1 MGLQKQNK
9 SVTINR
15 QNSDAMGGNVTSIFE
30 GRESDSPYIH
40 MIWRGYTPPNYAP
53 TCPADSRWNL
63 LLIKQQGAVKVTVE
77 GPTTKAISKFRLEES
92 EFLVIKFQLGVFLPD
107 LPVTHLVNT
116 DAALPEGTNQSFWLN
131 GSTWQF
137 PDFENVET
145 FVDRL
150 VHEDVLVVDPVVN
163 SVLQNQSPSVS
174 DRTVRRRFLSTTGLT
189 PKALQQ
195 IGRAQ
200 QAAAL
205 LEQGGS
211 ILDTVYAAGYAD
223 QPHLTRSLK
232 RFYGQ
237 TPAQIV
243 GANQTP

>member
-1 MGLQKQNK
+1 MD
-9 SVTINR
+9 TF
-15 QNSDAMGGNVTSIFE
+15 FE

-40 MIWRGYTPPNYAP
+40 MIWRGYTPPNYAA

-63 LLIKQQGAVKVTVE
+63 LLIKQHDEVKVTVE
-77 GPTTKAISKFRLEES
+77 GPLTKALSKFRLDES
-92 EFLVIKFQLGVFLPD
+92 EFLVIKFRLGAFFPY
-107 LPVTHLVNT
+107 LPVTNLANT
-116 DAALPEGTNQSFWLN
+116 DALLPEGASKSFWLD

-145 FVDRL
+145 FVERL
-150 VHEDVLVVDPVVN
+150 VREDVLVLDPVVN
-163 SVLQNQSPSVS
+163 SVLQNETPDVS
-174 DRTVRRRFLSTTGLT
+174 DRTVRRRFLYTTGLT

-195 IGRAQ
+195 IERAQ
-200 QAAAL
+200 QAATL

-223 QPHLTRSLK
+223 QSHLTRSLK
-232 RFYGQ
+232 RYYGQ

-243 GANQTP
+243 GMNT

>member
-1 MGLQKQNK
+1 MQ
-9 SVTINR
+9 
-15 QNSDAMGGNVTSIFE
+15 SIFE

-63 LLIKQQGAVKVTVE
+63 LLIKQHDEVKVTVE
-77 GPTTKAISKFRLEES
+77 GPTTKAISKFRLDES
-92 EFLVIKFQLGVFLPD
+92 EFLVIKFRLGTFFPY
-107 LPVTHLVNT
+107 LPVTNLVNT
-116 DAALPEGTNQSFWLN
+116 DAALPEGTSKSFWLN

-145 FVDRL
+145 FVERL
-150 VHEDVLVVDPVVN
+150 VREGVLALDPVVDG
-163 SVLQNQSPSVS
+163 VLQNENPYVS
-174 DRTVRRRFLSTTGLT
+174 DRTVRRRFIYSTGLT

-195 IGRAQ
+195 IERAQ
-200 QAAAL
+200 QAATL

-211 ILDTVYAAGYAD
+211 ILDTVYAAGYSD

-232 RFYGQ
+232 RYYGQ
-237 TPAQIV
+237 TPAQIL
-243 GANQTP
+243 GASQAAGG